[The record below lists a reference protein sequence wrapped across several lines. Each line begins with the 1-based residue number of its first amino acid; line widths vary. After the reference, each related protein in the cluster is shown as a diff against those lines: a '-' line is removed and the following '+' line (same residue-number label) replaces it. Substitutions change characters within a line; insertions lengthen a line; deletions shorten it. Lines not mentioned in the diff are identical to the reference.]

1 VRAELHS
8 AEEYRLGAL
17 RSYGI
22 LDTPREIDFDEVVK
36 VASAVCGTP
45 ISVINLID
53 QGRQWF
59 CMCRAGG

>member
-1 VRAELHS
+1 VKAELHS
-8 AEEYRLGAL
+8 AEDYRLAAL

-22 LDTPREIDFDEVVK
+22 LDTPREADFDEVVK

-53 QGRQWF
+53 QVRIRIGR
-59 CMCRAGG
+59 A